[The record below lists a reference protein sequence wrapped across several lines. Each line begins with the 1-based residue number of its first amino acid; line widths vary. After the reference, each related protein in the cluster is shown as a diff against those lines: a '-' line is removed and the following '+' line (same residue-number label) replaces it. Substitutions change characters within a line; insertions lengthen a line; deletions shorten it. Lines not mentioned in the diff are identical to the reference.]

1 MSTIIDENTPLKS
14 RWNMLAMIALTGCVF
29 VAMPQMCMPVLFK
42 EISTDLGLDLVQVGV
57 IWGMIPLSG
66 MFVILFGGY
75 LSDRFGTKKVLIVGC
90 FLTGLS
96 GILRGMSD
104 SFVTLSATMF
114 LFGLLQIITSPALI
128 RASTIWFPGKHLGLA
143 NGVLSMSMGLGF
155 LLSSMISATIL
166 SPLLG
171 GWRNVL
177 IAYGIASI
185 VISILW
191 YFTRNDPQHEDTVVE
206 NVVSLPFK
214 ETLLNVIKIK
224 RIWILG
230 SVVMWQIGCV
240 QVMLGYLPIYLRD
253 MGWNAA
259 TADGAMATFHG
270 LSTLFTVPIVL
281 LSGKLGS
288 RKIMLFVTTL
298 MTAVG
303 VGILALGSGS
313 NVWIAMVVAGIVRD
327 GFMALQMT
335 MLLETREIGTRY
347 AGTAIGLIHTISR
360 VGEIVS
366 PPVGNSFADINPS
379 IPFVFWAGM
388 AVIALFGFTILKDTK
403 RS

>member
-1 MSTIIDENTPLKS
+1 
-14 RWNMLAMIALTGCVF
+14 MLAMIALTGCVF

-66 MFVILFGGY
+66 MFVILLGGF
-75 LSDRFGTKKVLIVGC
+75 LGDRFGTRKVLIVGC
-90 FLTGLS
+90 FLTGLA

-114 LFGLLQIITSPALI
+114 VFGLLQIITSPALI
-128 RASTIWFPGKHLGLA
+128 RACTIWFPGKHLGLA

-177 IAYGIASI
+177 ISYGVASI

-191 YFTRNDPQHEDTVVE
+191 YFTRNDPQHADTPEE
-206 NVVSLPFK
+206 NVATVSFK
-214 ETLLNVIKIK
+214 ETLLKVIKIK

-240 QVMLGYLPIYLRD
+240 QGMLGYLPIYLRD
-253 MGWNAA
+253 MGWEAA
-259 TADGAMATFHG
+259 IADSAMATFHG
-270 LSTLFTVPIVL
+270 LSTLFTLPIVL
-281 LSGKLGS
+281 LSDKLGS

-303 VGILALGSGS
+303 VGILALGSGG
-313 NVWIAMVVAGIVRD
+313 NVWVAMAVAGMVRD

-335 MLLETREIGTRY
+335 MLLETREITARY

-366 PPVGNSFADINPS
+366 PPVGNSLADIDPRL
-379 IPFVFWAGM
+379 PFVFWSGM
-388 AVIALFGFTILKDTK
+388 AVIALIGIIFLKDTK
-403 RS
+403 RY

>member
-1 MSTIIDENTPLKS
+1 
-14 RWNMLAMIALTGCVF
+14 MIALTGCVF

-42 EISTDLGLDLVQVGV
+42 EISTDLGLDLVQVGI

-75 LSDRFGTKKVLIVGC
+75 LSDRFGTKRVLVIGC
-90 FLTGLS
+90 FLTGLA
-96 GILRGMSD
+96 GILRGLSD

-143 NGVLSMSMGLGF
+143 NGVLSMSMGFGF

-185 VISILW
+185 VISVLW
-191 YFTRNDPQHEDTVVE
+191 FFTRNDPQPEDIKVE
-206 NVVSLPFK
+206 NETSLSLK
-214 ETLLNVIKIK
+214 ETLFKVIRIK

-230 SVVMWQIGCV
+230 VIVMWQIGCV
-240 QVMLGYLPIYLRD
+240 QGMLGYLPIYLRD

-270 LSTLFTVPIVL
+270 LSTIFTVPIVL
-281 LSGKLGS
+281 LSEKIGS
-288 RKIMLFVTTL
+288 RKIILFTTTL

-303 VGILALGSGS
+303 VGILAIGSGS

-335 MLLETREIGTRY
+335 MLLEIKEIGTRY

-366 PPVGNSFADINPS
+366 PPIGNSLADIDPRY
-379 IPFVFWAGM
+379 PFILWSGM
-388 AVIALFGFTILKDTK
+388 AVVALIGFTFLKEQK